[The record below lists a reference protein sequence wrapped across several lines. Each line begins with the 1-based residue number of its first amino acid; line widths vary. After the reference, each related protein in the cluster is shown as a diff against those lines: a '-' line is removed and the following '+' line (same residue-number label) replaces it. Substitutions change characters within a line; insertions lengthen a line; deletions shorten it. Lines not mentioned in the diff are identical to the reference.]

1 MLPDANQ
8 SACKL
13 ISMASIKSESVWR
26 AAIRQNTDALFMT
39 CTIQYKALSVCREG
53 FNFGEY
59 NMKLFTVDANYLS
72 YLYGVDPQVLQNHRT
87 NDRRFGR
94 VCVIDQQNYKGEKCV
109 FAVPIKGD
117 IDPNK
122 ADERYCVMI
131 STNKVGGNFA
141 SGFLVNKALIVDMSL
156 VHRVMN
162 DNGQFRQI
170 AIDITH
176 KQDELKAKL
185 DKFLRASEKGEYVKY
200 GTDLERQQYC
210 YKARNTLLNAGIK
223 EEEIYQLSFSALLL
237 KAEEVS
243 SHQSSED
250 KIQSLPNEKVQKEEQ
265 DAKKAETNTLHIDV
279 KLSED
284 DRIAQILIMC
294 GKKIDQEILTEKKG
308 QEGKQVKQVEQVKV
322 VEKQIF
328 PITQKKNSGKGR

>member
-1 MLPDANQ
+1 
-8 SACKL
+8 
-13 ISMASIKSESVWR
+13 
-26 AAIRQNTDALFMT
+26 
-39 CTIQYKALSVCREG
+39 
-53 FNFGEY
+53 
-59 NMKLFTVDANYLS
+59 MKLFTVDANYLS

-162 DNGQFRQI
+162 ENGQFRQI

-200 GTDLERQQYC
+200 GTDLDRQQYC
-210 YKARNTLLNAGIK
+210 YKARNTLLKAGIK

-237 KAEEVS
+237 KAKEVS
-243 SHQSSED
+243 RQQSED
-250 KIQSLPNEKVQKEEQ
+250 KTQSLPNKKVQKEEQ
-265 DAKKAETNTLHIDV
+265 DANKADINETSNTLHIDV

-308 QEGKQVKQVEQVKV
+308 QEGKQVKQVEQVKA
-322 VEKQIF
+322 VEKQII

>member
-1 MLPDANQ
+1 
-8 SACKL
+8 
-13 ISMASIKSESVWR
+13 
-26 AAIRQNTDALFMT
+26 
-39 CTIQYKALSVCREG
+39 
-53 FNFGEY
+53 
-59 NMKLFTVDANYLS
+59 MKLFTVDANYLS

-87 NDRRFGR
+87 DDRRFGR

-109 FAVPIKGD
+109 FAIPIKGD

-162 DNGQFRQI
+162 ENGQFRQI

-200 GTDLERQQYC
+200 GTDLDRQQNC

-250 KIQSLPNEKVQKEEQ
+250 KTHSLPNEKVQKEEQ
-265 DAKKAETNTLHIDV
+265 GANKAETNTLHIDV

-294 GKKIDQEILTEKKG
+294 GKKIDQEILMEKKG
-308 QEGKQVKQVEQVKV
+308 QEGKQVKQVNT

-328 PITQKKNSGKGR
+328 PIPQKKNSGKGR

>member
-1 MLPDANQ
+1 
-8 SACKL
+8 
-13 ISMASIKSESVWR
+13 
-26 AAIRQNTDALFMT
+26 
-39 CTIQYKALSVCREG
+39 
-53 FNFGEY
+53 
-59 NMKLFTVDANYLS
+59 MKLFTVDANYLS

-87 NDRRFGR
+87 DDRRFGR

-109 FAVPIKGD
+109 FAIPIKGD

-141 SGFLVNKALIVDMSL
+141 SGFLVNKALIIDMSL

-162 DNGQFRQI
+162 ENGQFRQI

-250 KIQSLPNEKVQKEEQ
+250 KTQSLPNKKVQKEEQ
-265 DAKKAETNTLHIDV
+265 DANKADINETSNTLHIDV

-284 DRIAQILIMC
+284 DRIAQILKLF
-294 GKKIDQEILTEKKG
+294 GKKLDQEILTEKKE
-308 QEGKQVKQVEQVKV
+308 QKGKQVKQVEQVQA
-322 VEKQIF
+322 VEKQIL
-328 PITQKKNSGKGR
+328 PITQKKNSNSGKGR

>member
-1 MLPDANQ
+1 
-8 SACKL
+8 
-13 ISMASIKSESVWR
+13 
-26 AAIRQNTDALFMT
+26 
-39 CTIQYKALSVCREG
+39 
-53 FNFGEY
+53 
-59 NMKLFTVDANYLS
+59 MKLFTVDANYLS

-87 NDRRFGR
+87 DNRRFGR

-109 FAVPIKGD
+109 FAIPIKGD

-162 DNGQFRQI
+162 ENGQFRQI

-200 GTDLERQQYC
+200 GTDLDRQQNC

-250 KIQSLPNEKVQKEEQ
+250 KTHSLPNEKVQKEEQ
-265 DAKKAETNTLHIDV
+265 GANKAETNTLHIDV

-308 QEGKQVKQVEQVKV
+308 QEGKQVKQVNT

-328 PITQKKNSGKGR
+328 PIPQKKNSGKGR

>member
-1 MLPDANQ
+1 
-8 SACKL
+8 
-13 ISMASIKSESVWR
+13 
-26 AAIRQNTDALFMT
+26 
-39 CTIQYKALSVCREG
+39 
-53 FNFGEY
+53 
-59 NMKLFTVDANYLS
+59 MKLFTVDANYLS

-87 NDRRFGR
+87 DDRRFGR

-109 FAVPIKGD
+109 FAIPIKGD

-162 DNGQFRQI
+162 ENGQFRQI

-200 GTDLERQQYC
+200 GTDLDRQQNC

-250 KIQSLPNEKVQKEEQ
+250 KTHSLPNEKVQKEEQ
-265 DAKKAETNTLHIDV
+265 GANKAETNTLHIDV

-308 QEGKQVKQVEQVKV
+308 QEGKQVKQVNT

-328 PITQKKNSGKGR
+328 PIPQKKNSGKGR